1 MGKRKRKRKRK
12 KTTQWVFED
21 GAGVLL
27 DEIDV
32 HVGHHIV

>member
-32 HVGHHIV
+32 HPD